1 MANLYEIS
9 QEMLA
14 CIDAETGE
22 IIDVEKLSTLAM
34 ERDTKI
40 ENIAL
45 WIKNLTADMED
56 YKCEKDAFAEREKA
70 AKNKAESLKR
80 YLTEFLDGQKYS
92 TKRVAISFRNSKTVA
107 IAENAK
113 LPEAYIRRK
122 VTEEPDKT
130 AIAAALKAGEVI
142 EGCELVPNRSIQIK

>member
-9 QEMLA
+9 QAMLD
-14 CIDAETGE
+14 CIDQETGE
-22 IIDVEKLSTLAM
+22 IVDIDKLSTLAM

-45 WIKNLTADMED
+45 WIKNLAADIED

-70 AKNKAESLKR
+70 AKSKCESLKR
-80 YLTEFLDGQKYS
+80 YLTEFLDGEKFTS
-92 TKRVAISFRNSKTVA
+92 KRVAISFRNSKTVA
-107 IAENAK
+107 IAEGAK
-113 LPEAYIRRK
+113 LPDEYIRRK

-130 AIAAALKAGEVI
+130 AIAAALKAGETI
-142 EGCELVPNRSIQIK
+142 AGCELVPNRSIQIK

>member
-45 WIKNLTADMED
+45 WIKNLTADMEA
-56 YKCEKDAFAEREKA
+56 YKREKDAFAEREKA

-80 YLTEFLDGQKYS
+80 YLTEFLNGEKYS
-92 TKRVAISFRNSKTVA
+92 TERVAISFRNSKTVA

-113 LPEAYIRRK
+113 LPE
-122 VTEEPDKT
+122 T
-130 AIAAALKAGEVI
+130 
-142 EGCELVPNRSIQIK
+142 